1 MSSLAVMVAG
11 NCSTIRGTM
20 SVSQEGLKM
29 RSNGADGLFLQY
41 AVFRSLAAGRDMAA
55 WLCRRWTGATLA
67 ELGPSFGLTGT
78 DRVSNLVRRA
88 EKRRRESA
96 NWRETSRHIEASLGL
111 NTEHKA

>member
-1 MSSLAVMVAG
+1 
-11 NCSTIRGTM
+11 
-20 SVSQEGLKM
+20 M